1 MEDVSIEATDLG
13 SGIYMLTGS
22 GGNIGLSVGDD
33 ATFIIDDQFAPL
45 TDKIV
50 ASIATVSDRPVD
62 YVLNTHW
69 HYDHTG
75 GNENFGERGALIM
88 AHDNVHKRMA
98 AGQFMAISGRT
109 IDPAPAAALPVI
121 TFNDALTLHTN
132 GQTITGTHVH
142 HAHTDGDVLV
152 RFEEGN
158 VIHMGD
164 TFFNGMYP
172 FIDLGSGGHINGIIE
187 AAKRALEMADENT
200 KIIPGHG
207 PLASKADLQAYHDRL
222 VAIRDNVAAL
232 IAEGRSL
239 EAIQAARPTADFDA
253 QVNANGFI
261 KPDTLVGFIYES
273 LTQ

>member
-1 MEDVSIEATDLG
+1 MNHYSTAALRGLARSLLVPALLSIILPGAALAQMEDKSIEATDLG
-13 SGIYMLTGS
+13 AGIFMLTRS

-50 ASIATVSDRPVD
+50 AAIAAVSDRPVD

-121 TFNDALTLHTN
+121 TFNDVLTLHTN

-142 HAHTDGDVLV
+142 HAHTDGDIL
-152 RFEEGN
+152 E
-158 VIHMGD
+158 
-164 TFFNGMYP
+164 
-172 FIDLGSGGHINGIIE
+172 
-187 AAKRALEMADENT
+187 RAE
-200 KIIPGHG
+200 
-207 PLASKADLQAYHDRL
+207 
-222 VAIRDNVAAL
+222 
-232 IAEGRSL
+232 
-239 EAIQAARPTADFDA
+239 
-253 QVNANGFI
+253 
-261 KPDTLVGFIYES
+261 PDTLVGFIYES